1 MITKQDVQAGI
12 AKTGDPDIF
21 HKLAFR
27 HPDVRHRAGWQALLA
42 SNQPLD
48 SPDPDPSEALRR
60 STPAG
65 AKIGADVPIMT
76 KLVCDCCGGYVSQPA
91 FEFLDADA
99 E

>member
-1 MITKQDVQAGI
+1 MITKQDVEAGI
-12 AKTGDPDIF
+12 AKTGNPDIF

-42 SNQPLD
+42 SDQPLD
-48 SPDPDPSEALRR
+48 SPDPDPPEALRR

-65 AKIGADVPIMT
+65 AKIGTDPAIAV
-76 KLVCDCCGGYVSQPA
+76 KLVCDCCGGYVNQPPV
-91 FEFLDADA
+91 EFLGEDQ